1 MLFIASEKCL
11 ESSYWLWKSQRIKRP
26 AWVKQKKKREGEQQK
41 RKKKGR
47 GEGWM
52 GLSLQ
57 ISCTRMRYMQSY
69 LLALP
74 NIVWPRRSL
83 SKHRIDNRCHIVF
96 LLCWVGPTTTDHHRV
111 FQLTKPSL
119 RRFSN
124 FLIMWRMQS
133 FPYVIPFIGFLWQL
147 CRISGMWNS
156 CAWLYNC
163 KIFYY
168 GTVFAFMLS
177 GCDQNQSN
185 TITVELLCFDQ
196 LGSRSTRCSL
206 SVGLWALKMFAVS
219 CMENCRRNI
228 HACCWILRNGRWRV
242 HGFTQRRWAVGFST
256 SRWKRFRQSA
266 CHFQGKDIDIA
277 CALCGFRQVASWASL
292 FCS

>member
-11 ESSYWLWKSQRIKRP
+11 ESSYWLWKSQRITGP
-26 AWVKQKKKREGEQQK
+26 AWASKKREKESSKNEKK
-41 RKKKGR
+41 RE
-47 GEGWM
+47 EGKAGW
-52 GLSLQ
+52 GFRFKFPALECA
-57 ISCTRMRYMQSY
+57 IWRY

-83 SKHRIDNRCHIVF
+83 SKHRKDNRCHIVF
-96 LLCWVGPTTTDHHRV
+96 LFSRVGPTTTDHHRV

-124 FLIMWRMQS
+124 FLIIWRMQS

-147 CRISGMWNS
+147 CRISGMWNT

-196 LGSRSTRCSL
+196 WGSRSTRCSL
-206 SVGLWALKMFAVS
+206 SVGLWALEMFAVS

-228 HACCWILRNGRWRV
+228 HACCWILRNGRWCV

-277 CALCGFRQVASWASL
+277 CTLCGFRQVASWVSL